1 MSRLRELKSGV
12 SVDKL
17 CSLFGKTRQ
26 AYSQSINRTCKLR
39 LSEEIILEIIIEIRT
54 MMPRIGVRKLH
65 KIINDR
71 LPPELR
77 IGRDALFDLMYRYD
91 LLIQQRVRR
100 VRTTYSD
107 HWMRKYPN
115 IINGL
120 KPSRPNQ
127 IWAADITYV
136 RTENGWVYLHLVTDA
151 YSKMIV
157 GWCVGDSLESK
168 YTVSALKMALK
179 DNKGK
184 LKGLIHHSDRGC
196 QYCSEKYVKL
206 LQDNGILISMCET
219 GDPKENAVA
228 ERVNGILKMEWLNNE
243 KYCNIDEVKKRVSE
257 VVYIYNNKRPHLS
270 LNYMTPKYVHENPDA
285 CIRPC
290 WRNYYP
296 KASQRVT
303 VAMS

>member
-1 MSRLRELKSGV
+1 
-12 SVDKL
+12 
-17 CSLFGKTRQ
+17 
-26 AYSQSINRTCKLR
+26 
-39 LSEEIILEIIIEIRT
+39 
-54 MMPRIGVRKLH
+54 
-65 KIINDR
+65 
-71 LPPELR
+71 
-77 IGRDALFDLMYRYD
+77 
-91 LLIQQRVRR
+91 
-100 VRTTYSD
+100 
-107 HWMRKYPN
+107 
-115 IINGL
+115 
-120 KPSRPNQ
+120 
-127 IWAADITYV
+127 
-136 RTENGWVYLHLVTDA
+136 
-151 YSKMIV
+151 
-157 GWCVGDSLESK
+157 
-168 YTVSALKMALK
+168 MALK

-290 WRNYYP
+290 
-296 KASQRVT
+296 
-303 VAMS
+303 